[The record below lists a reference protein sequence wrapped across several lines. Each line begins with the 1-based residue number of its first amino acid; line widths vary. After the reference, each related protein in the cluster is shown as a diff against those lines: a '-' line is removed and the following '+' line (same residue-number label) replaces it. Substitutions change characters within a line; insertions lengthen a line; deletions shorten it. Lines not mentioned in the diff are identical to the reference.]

1 MALPLIL
8 LAALA
13 AAEPAVVD
21 APKIPG
27 RYELPTNTTP
37 EVDSVPAGHPHEK
50 LEALVLK
57 RPTTKARLDALEVVG
72 DRSRITVYPKD
83 KAAYFRDGHRCA
95 DLLGKV
101 LALESDDA
109 FRRWAAFRLF
119 ACCGSSAR
127 DLVALHPL
135 DRRWEKLWL
144 RFDALLARLIRDQ
157 DDELAHYFERYQQ
170 PDPIPDW
177 RVEKKLA
184 QAGHDKLLAAHPD
197 FKKVLNEAWE
207 LCESVQRSQQA
218 TRTALSPSSRLAGKL
233 EREDL
238 DFLDAA
244 DASVPDLRIYAV
256 WSNLYPRVARDLLG
270 EDELEKAGLAV
281 QPLRLGWPD
290 FRSLIKKRG

>member
-1 MALPLIL
+1 MAFALIL

-13 AAEPAVVD
+13 SAAPVELD

-27 RYELPTNTTP
+27 RYELPTANAP
-37 EVDSVPAGHPHEK
+37 EVDSVPTDHPHEK

-72 DRSRITVYPKD
+72 DRARITVYPKD
-83 KAAYFRDGHRCA
+83 QAAYFRDGHRCA

-101 LALESDDA
+101 ISLSGDEP
-109 FRRWAAFRLF
+109 FRRWAAYRLF

-127 DLVALHPL
+127 DLVTLHPL
-135 DRRWEKLWL
+135 DRRWERLWL
-144 RFDALLARLIRDQ
+144 RFDKLLARLIRDQ

-177 RVEKKLA
+177 RVEKRLA
-184 QAGHDKLLAAHPD
+184 QAAHEKLLAAHPD

-207 LCESVQRSQQA
+207 LCETVQRGQQSV
-218 TRTALSPSSRLAGKL
+218 RTTLSPSSRLAGKL

-238 DFLDAA
+238 AFLDAA
-244 DASVPDLRIYAV
+244 DASVPDLRMYAV
-256 WSNLYPRVARDLLG
+256 WSNLYPRVVREMLD
-270 EDELEKAGLAV
+270 EEELEKAGLAV

-290 FRSLIKKRG
+290 YRRLIKKAR